1 MHLTND
7 TNSRQLGFWMTWAV
21 AVGTMIGSGIF
32 MLPASLAPFGVNAV
46 AGWVLSGIGAVALA
60 FCIGRLATA
69 ANALLFLAGVVLA
82 GEQLA
87 GYFLA
92 GDA

>member
-32 MLPASLAPFGVNAV
+32 MLPASLAPFGVNAI
-46 AGWVLSGIGAVALA
+46 AGWVLSGLGAVALA

-69 ANALLFLAGVVLA
+69 GGGGIQA
-82 GEQLA
+82 
-87 GYFLA
+87 
-92 GDA
+92 